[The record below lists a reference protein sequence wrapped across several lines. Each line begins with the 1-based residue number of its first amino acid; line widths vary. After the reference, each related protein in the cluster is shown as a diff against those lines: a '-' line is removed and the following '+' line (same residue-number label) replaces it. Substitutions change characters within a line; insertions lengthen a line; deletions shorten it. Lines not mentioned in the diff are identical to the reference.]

1 MEATK
6 SLYERYKYCDKYAVT
21 WFVATARAHKAIE
34 DLLETVSTVSTTDV
48 GLGSGRLSGKARKRA
63 KAAKLVDKEP
73 QLMLKSL
80 QPCTLDESIRLRTVY
95 GLCVQGSA
103 PTGADE
109 VADSRHRYF
118 ISVLQNVRQLL
129 GQLPLAAG
137 PSISAGPVPNNGY
150 SAMNLGDQPGEQQ
163 LEVDL
168 QERQQFLDS
177 IEGLDPSEITIRRV
191 FTESILQNEAKMAE
205 LASRFGRVLGSQ
217 GIVMPCSGDLG
228 AVVDKIQN
236 VAP

>member
-80 QPCTLDESIRLRTVY
+80 QPCSGSIHCGKLKFSKSY
-95 GLCVQGSA
+95 GS
-103 PTGADE
+103 
-109 VADSRHRYF
+109 
-118 ISVLQNVRQLL
+118 N
-129 GQLPLAAG
+129 
-137 PSISAGPVPNNGY
+137 
-150 SAMNLGDQPGEQQ
+150 
-163 LEVDL
+163 
-168 QERQQFLDS
+168 
-177 IEGLDPSEITIRRV
+177 LDPKS
-191 FTESILQNEAKMAE
+191 
-205 LASRFGRVLGSQ
+205 LG
-217 GIVMPCSGDLG
+217 
-228 AVVDKIQN
+228 
-236 VAP
+236 

>member
-1 MEATK
+1 MA
-6 SLYERYKYCDKYAVT
+6 SSNSARVT
-21 WFVATARAHKAIE
+21 VPISILKA
-34 DLLETVSTVSTTDV
+34 
-48 GLGSGRLSGKARKRA
+48 
-63 KAAKLVDKEP
+63 
-73 QLMLKSL
+73 
-80 QPCTLDESIRLRTVY
+80 LDESIRLRTVY

-129 GQLPLAAG
+129 GQPPLAAG

-177 IEGLDPSEITIRRV
+177 IGTFKISASAQPCKMFVSNSSLDCR
-191 FTESILQNEAKMAE
+191 
-205 LASRFGRVLGSQ
+205 
-217 GIVMPCSGDLG
+217 
-228 AVVDKIQN
+228 
-236 VAP
+236 